1 VTTINQLQGDHVFE
15 IAVLGQATAGTA
27 DEWSGVKIPYDATVV
42 AAKWIPAA
50 AVTAD
55 PTNYC
60 NVNLRNRGAAGAGTT
75 LPATKSYATGS
86 STAFAADDMTLS
98 TDVDLTAGDVLTV
111 SKTNTGT
118 GLALPDGVVQ
128 VHVRWR

>member
-1 VTTINQLQGDHVFE
+1 VTTINQLQGDHVFT
-15 IAVLGQATAGTA
+15 IPVLGQATAGTI

-50 AVTAD
+50 AVVAD

-75 LPATKSYATGS
+75 LPATKSYSTGS

-98 TDVDLTAGDVLTV
+98 ADVDLTAGDVLTV